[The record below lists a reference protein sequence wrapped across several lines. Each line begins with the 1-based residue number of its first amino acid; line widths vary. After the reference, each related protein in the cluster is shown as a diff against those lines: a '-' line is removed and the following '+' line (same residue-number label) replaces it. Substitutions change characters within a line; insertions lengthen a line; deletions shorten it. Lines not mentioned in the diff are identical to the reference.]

1 MRAWVGTSGY
11 SYSEWK
17 GSFYPEDLPA
27 QRMLRY
33 YSERFRA
40 VEINNTFYRMPTAKL
55 LSQWSAQV
63 PDGFH
68 FALKA
73 PRRIT
78 HIQRLQEADQLV
90 AFLFET
96 VRELGHKLGPV
107 LFQLPPFLRQ
117 DLPRLEAF
125 LARLPEG
132 ERVAIE
138 FRHRSWFEDRVYQA
152 LQSRDVALCIA
163 DGELEGEVPLVSTAS
178 WGYLRL
184 RRVEYQDQALNGWA
198 ERIKSQSWGEVF
210 VFFKHEDEATGP
222 KLAARFAD
230 LFGDSPRPPA

>member
-55 LSQWSAQV
+55 LSQWSGQV

-78 HIQRLQEADQLV
+78 HIQRLKEADQLV

-125 LARLPEG
+125 LTRLPEG

-152 LQSRDVALCIA
+152 LQSRDVALCVA

-198 ERIKSQSWGEVF
+198 DRIKSQRWDEVF

-222 KLAARFAD
+222 KLAARFVD
-230 LFGDSPRPPA
+230 LFGPPEPL